1 LERIDSEKFSG
12 GEKMSK
18 YAIVLTVG
26 VVILSSIAQGNLVSF
41 SADKPSTWSDSGA
54 AITQVISTLSPVDVI
69 ITAKADSTF
78 TIVSVIWNE
87 SGLTWT
93 GYTLTL
99 NLAGN
104 ATFVNGTASST
115 KFDAVNQRDLW
126 TLQFSAPDAV
136 ASGQLVA
143 LQFDLNIP
151 YDTPCTFTLTHTSIP
166 EPATLALLGLGAL
179 VLVARRR
186 K

>member
-1 LERIDSEKFSG
+1 MKN
-12 GEKMSK
+12 K
-18 YAIVLTVG
+18 A
-26 VVILSSIAQGNLVSF
+26 VILTAGVMVLFGGIAQAKLVSF
-41 SADKPSTWSDSGA
+41 SSSESFTWSDSGA
-54 AITQVISTLSPVDVI
+54 VITQIILTPSPVDVT
-69 ITAKADSTF
+69 ITAEADSTF

-93 GYTLTL
+93 DYILTL
-99 NLAGN
+99 NSAGN
-104 ATFVNGTASST
+104 ATFVDETASST
-115 KFDAVNQRDLW
+115 KFHAVNQLDLW

-151 YDTPCTFTLTHTSIP
+151 YGTPYTFTLTHTPIP

-179 VLVARRR
+179 VLVAGRR